1 VTNINASGGRSGWGI
16 DQRIGRRT
24 PLRGVGITWTIPGEK
39 PTLLRKKRI
48 YRGELADLSVTG
60 ASMVAK
66 RNTNLDRGMTI
77 ELSIGEARAYAV
89 VRHVNDLADDDLA
102 VHGLFFTQVNDAMSL
117 MLERLGGKP
126 GGGYGTSW
134 GRPAASEA

>member
-1 VTNINASGGRSGWGI
+1 VTNTNPSGGRSGWGI

-24 PLRGVGITWTIPGEK
+24 PVRGVSVTWTIPDEK
-39 PTLLRKKRI
+39 PSLLRKKRI
-48 YRGELADLSVTG
+48 YQGELADLSVTG
-60 ASMVAK
+60 ASIVAK
-66 RNTNLDRGMTI
+66 RSTNLNRGMTI

-102 VHGLFFTQVNDAMSL
+102 VHGLFFTRVNDAMSL

-126 GGGYGTSW
+126 GGGYSTSW
-134 GRPAASEA
+134 GPPAASDA